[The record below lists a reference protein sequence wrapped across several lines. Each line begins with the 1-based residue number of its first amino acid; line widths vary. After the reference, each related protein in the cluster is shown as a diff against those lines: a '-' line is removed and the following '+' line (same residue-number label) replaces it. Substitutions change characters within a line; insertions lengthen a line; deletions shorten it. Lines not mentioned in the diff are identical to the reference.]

1 MDRKCRKWRRGKL
14 KLKEYELEKKK
25 WREFIE
31 EKKMKLRGKEE
42 KEFKGLK
49 NEAEIWKVINKK
61 RGKKVK
67 ITNSIKDES
76 WEKYFRELLEG
87 EDREEENGG
96 EEPKGEED
104 KESLGEIEETIKDE
118 ENVRKEEVWRA
129 LKRMKRRKAPSVDGI
144 LMEA

>member
-1 MDRKCRKWRRGKL
+1 M

-31 EKKMKLRGKEE
+31 KKMKLRGKEE
-42 KEFKGLK
+42 EEFKGLK

-104 KESLGEIEETIKDE
+104 K
-118 ENVRKEEVWRA
+118 A
-129 LKRMKRRKAPSVDGI
+129 
-144 LMEA
+144 

>member
-1 MDRKCRKWRRGKL
+1 M

-42 KEFKGLK
+42 EEFKGLK

-76 WEKYFRELLEG
+76 ISESYWKGKTEKRKM
-87 EDREEENGG
+87 EERNR
-96 EEPKGEED
+96 KG
-104 KESLGEIEETIKDE
+104 KKIK
-118 ENVRKEEVWRA
+118 
-129 LKRMKRRKAPSVDGI
+129 KA
-144 LMEA
+144 